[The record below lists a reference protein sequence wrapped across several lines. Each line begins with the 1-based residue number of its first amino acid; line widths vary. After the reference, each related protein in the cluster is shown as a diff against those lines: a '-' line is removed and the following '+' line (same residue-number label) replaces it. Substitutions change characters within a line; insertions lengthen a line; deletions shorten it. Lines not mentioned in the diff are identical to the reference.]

1 MLKICKIISL
11 IPCYQRLG
19 SWFWLTSLSSC
30 PCMKKDLVCINV
42 GRHFGWETKRTKSH
56 MWDGIDDK
64 KSSWA
69 VCLENEIIFHHR
81 MDFAKHITRFFGE
94 TGMLWLPAGP
104 ACHRPAWLPLHTLM
118 LYTTYI
124 HTLSAFWRP
133 EAGSIHHPSRGA
145 QRAE

>member
-1 MLKICKIISL
+1 
-11 IPCYQRLG
+11 
-19 SWFWLTSLSSC
+19 
-30 PCMKKDLVCINV
+30 
-42 GRHFGWETKRTKSH
+42 

-104 ACHRPAWLPLHTLM
+104 ACHQPA
-118 LYTTYI
+118 
-124 HTLSAFWRP
+124 
-133 EAGSIHHPSRGA
+133 
-145 QRAE
+145 